1 MGRVGRAIPDWIR
14 FSIPGGEEYKKV
26 RQAISAGR
34 LHTIC
39 VEARCPNIGEC
50 FCRGTATFLIM
61 GNICT
66 RNCRY
71 CAVEKGVP
79 SPPDLEEPL
88 RIARA
93 VRSMGLRHA
102 VITSVTRDDL
112 NDGGASIFAATV
124 RAVRDLSPE
133 CGIELLLPDF
143 KSSLE
148 ESVREV
154 CLSRPDVI
162 NHNIEV
168 AGPLYGQLRPRGDYG
183 ASLALLEAAGG
194 YGIPVKSGLMIGFG
208 ESMDDIRHTLE
219 DLRST
224 GCTILTVGQ
233 YLQSR
238 REGFPVAKYYS
249 PQEFLEIEAMAL
261 GLGFASVQ
269 SGPLVRSSYR
279 AAAMAEERAI

>member
-1 MGRVGRAIPDWIR
+1 V
-14 FSIPGGEEYKKV
+14 V
-26 RQAISAGR
+26 
-34 LHTIC
+34 
-39 VEARCPNIGEC
+39 
-50 FCRGTATFLIM
+50 
-61 GNICT
+61 
-66 RNCRY
+66 
-71 CAVEKGVP
+71 
-79 SPPDLEEPL
+79 
-88 RIARA
+88 
-93 VRSMGLRHA
+93 
-102 VITSVTRDDL
+102 TSVTRDDL

-279 AAAMAEERAI
+279 AAAMAGGPAT